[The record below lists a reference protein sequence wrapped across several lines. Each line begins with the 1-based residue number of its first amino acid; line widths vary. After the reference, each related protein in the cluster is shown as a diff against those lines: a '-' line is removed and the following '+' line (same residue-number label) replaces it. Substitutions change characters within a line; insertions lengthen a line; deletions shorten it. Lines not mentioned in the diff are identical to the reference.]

1 MAKEITSTDWHLE
14 GVSVEVRRLVA
25 TLAGIRG
32 SKQGE
37 LVDELL
43 RQSPALKALAGVV
56 KPLKTTK

>member
-1 MAKEITSTDWHLE
+1 MAKQITSTDWHLE

-25 TLAGIRG
+25 TLAGMR
-32 SKQGE
+32 STKRGE

-43 RQSPALKALAGVV
+43 RQSPELKALTGVV

>member
-1 MAKEITSTDWHLE
+1 MAKQITSTDWHLE

-25 TLAGIRG
+25 TLAGMR
-32 SKQGE
+32 STKQGE

-43 RQSPALKALAGVV
+43 RQSPELKALAGVV